1 MLFGNSPSSIREKR
15 RILSRM
21 RLTEKIYKAMLLKG
35 LNQKRLS
42 QLSGVSES
50 EVSRVLA
57 GKSNP
62 SLEYAFRFAQ
72 ALGLS
77 LDYLADD
84 RLDDDPRQRADPS
97 TGPEAEV
104 LELARELGP
113 RPARRLL
120 ETAAVLGY
128 DVAIRRLLSAE
139 TKPRIEVVDS
149 GPVSSPTSQPTR
161 SRADAG

>member
-1 MLFGNSPSSIREKR
+1 MQ
-15 RILSRM
+15 
-21 RLTEKIYKAMLLKG
+21 LTEKIYKAMLLKG

-42 QLSGVSES
+42 QISGVSES

-84 RLDDDPRQRADPS
+84 RLDEDPRQQHEPS
-97 TGPEAEV
+97 AGPEAEV

-113 RPARRLL
+113 RSARRLL

-139 TKPRIEVVDS
+139 SKPRIEVVDS
-149 GPVSSPTSQPTR
+149 SSTPSSSSQP
-161 SRADAG
+161 SHNRAGAG